1 MVQEVG
7 VALVV
12 IGAVTFLVRRLF
24 GRGSGKPKGATFVPI
39 GKLRKKP
46 DRNCH

>member
-12 IGAVTFLVRRLF
+12 IGAVAFLVRRLF
-24 GRGSGKPKGATFVPI
+24 GRGSGKPKGNFVPI